1 VIGRRVLP
9 VVLSAAVAVQ
19 WPWAA
24 LAQDGAGAA
33 VRPALE
39 WVSVRDV
46 GRTVRVELGFP
57 RWFFPRYTLVRTDDG
72 LRVELRFEGVAV
84 SEGARREISVNRGD
98 LARVLVWEE
107 GQDRPVAVVSFQ
119 LSSRSEVSVSR
130 ADLPNVIVVSVGA
143 MLPPETRGPPQGPVT
158 ISARDTAVAD
168 LVAMVAKACGFQVVV
183 VGDLGG
189 KLSVSVTGLS
199 CEGAMEVLRLAAGI
213 SWRRVGDV
221 LIVGQQG
228 RVKEDSYPETY
239 RLRHARPD
247 EVAKELSGMV
257 KDVAVSALER
267 DSAVVVVA
275 TADKHEEVRRALAIL
290 DVAGVQVSIETAVVD
305 ISMTRLRELGLS
317 WGIGG
322 PSQGGGQGGI
332 QITVGEAVIV
342 ARLSALV
349 SQGQARVIASP
360 RVTTRSGEKASVSL
374 GEDVPIPQRDSNG
387 NITYS
392 FRRVGVGL
400 DITPRVAG
408 DGMVTVDLGLRV
420 EQVLEFLSTPS
431 GPVPRI
437 GAREVK
443 SSVRV
448 RDGDVLVVGGLIT
461 RQERESTVKV
471 PLLGD
476 IPVIGSLFRLTT
488 RSESES
494 EVIFLI
500 RPRVVGRPQG

>member
-1 VIGRRVLP
+1 VTGRGIR
-9 VVLSAAVAVQ
+9 AAVLAAVLAAQ
-19 WPWAA
+19 WTHVA
-24 LAQDGAGAA
+24 LAQDGAGRAT
-33 VRPALE
+33 VPTLE
-39 WVSVRDV
+39 WVSVRDSGSV
-46 GRTVRVELGFP
+46 VRVELGFP
-57 RWFFPRYTLVRTDDG
+57 RWYFPRYTLVRTDDG
-72 LRVELRFEGVAV
+72 LRAELRFEGVAV
-84 SEGARREISVNRGD
+84 AEGARREISVNRGD
-98 LARVLVWEE
+98 LAGVLVWEE
-107 GQDRPVAVVSFQ
+107 GQDRPVAVVSLR
-119 LSSRSEVSVSR
+119 LSSPAEISVSR
-130 ADLPNVIVVSVGA
+130 PDLPNVLVVSVGA
-143 MLPPETRGPPQGPVT
+143 VLPPESRGPPQGPVT
-158 ISARDTAVAD
+158 ISARDTPVSD
-168 LVAMVAKACGFQVVV
+168 LVAMVAKACGLQVVV
-183 VGDLGG
+183 AGDLTG

-199 CEGAMEVLRLAAGI
+199 CEGALEVLKLAAGI

-221 LIVGQQG
+221 LVVGQQG
-228 RVKEDSYPETY
+228 KVKEDSYPEAY

-247 EVAKELSGMV
+247 EVAKELSGV
-257 KDVAVSALER
+257 VRDVAVSALER

-275 TADKHEEVRRALAIL
+275 TADKHEEVRRALSIL

-317 WGIGG
+317 WGVGG
-322 PSQGGGQGGI
+322 PSQGDSQAGVR
-332 QITVGEAVIV
+332 ITVGEAVIV

-420 EQVLEFLSTPS
+420 EQVLEFLSTPT

-437 GAREVK
+437 GAREVR

-500 RPRVVGRPQG
+500 RPRVVGRSET